1 MIPLF
6 IFLFGLILV
15 WRTGTAGLLN
25 LGDSLFPFFPP
36 ERLRQ
41 LLYVWNDHNILGKD
55 DTALVSQ
62 LPWSGL
68 AALLDKIGVPLWLIN
83 RLWFVLPFL
92 LLGLAM
98 SFLSGVIF
106 GREKKISRLIATLFF
121 MFNPFTLNLVS
132 GSNILTLSFAAG
144 VFVFGLFVRGL
155 EKEKVEFRDVV
166 LLGLSSVLAAA
177 NLVVLVM
184 MLLLCFFY
192 LLFFTLV
199 NRRNRPRL
207 RRALLYSSFLIL
219 YSLFVNSWW
228 LLPFVSQVLH
238 PGYFSTLFAS
248 GTDVGTLEFT
258 AQFTSLFDV
267 ARLFY
272 GMAPT
277 ANFSIS
283 HYYHYLLAPTMMMVL
298 VTLIFVV
305 SLFRKKTK
313 WEVFFL
319 VLAWVSV
326 ILASG
331 TRPPFGFVYQFLWDH
346 IPYFHIFRTTN
357 RFNLWTMISYSILL
371 GFLYQHLKEFFTKH
385 HRRPFILYSLFFI
398 LTSIFLTAWP
408 LLSGNIYGQLQ
419 PHQIPDDYYQLREFL
434 QQQEGDFRVLSL
446 PFKDWLTPY
455 SWSAP
460 FDMQEILID
469 FSSKDVVVNTPGYLL
484 DLMNRDIREDDPIY
498 AMVYLYPQRPE
509 ALDALRLMGVRFVVV
524 HRDYMVIWGDY
535 YPVEVDGL
543 EEVLEKTEWVSFLK
557 SFGDLDVYEVEG
569 FYPRVYA
576 SVEGQTLGQGLTL
589 DYQKI
594 SPVEYRVQ
602 IKDATE
608 PFTLVL
614 TENFHPGWE
623 SSLGKHIKFADF
635 ANGWKI
641 SPEDYRG
648 GEIVLKYGPQRLF
661 KVGLVVSGLSLLGGL
676 VYYVAGCVA
685 ERSWRA

>member
-1 MIPLF
+1 
-6 IFLFGLILV
+6 
-15 WRTGTAGLLN
+15 
-25 LGDSLFPFFPP
+25 
-36 ERLRQ
+36 
-41 LLYVWNDHNILGKD
+41 
-55 DTALVSQ
+55 
-62 LPWSGL
+62 
-68 AALLDKIGVPLWLIN
+68 
-83 RLWFVLPFL
+83 
-92 LLGLAM
+92 
-98 SFLSGVIF
+98 
-106 GREKKISRLIATLFF
+106 
-121 MFNPFTLNLVS
+121 
-132 GSNILTLSFAAG
+132 
-144 VFVFGLFVRGL
+144 
-155 EKEKVEFRDVV
+155 
-166 LLGLSSVLAAA
+166 
-177 NLVVLVM
+177 
-184 MLLLCFFY
+184 
-192 LLFFTLV
+192 
-199 NRRNRPRL
+199 
-207 RRALLYSSFLIL
+207 
-219 YSLFVNSWW
+219 
-228 LLPFVSQVLH
+228 
-238 PGYFSTLFAS
+238 
-248 GTDVGTLEFT
+248 
-258 AQFTSLFDV
+258 
-267 ARLFY
+267 
-272 GMAPT
+272 
-277 ANFSIS
+277 
-283 HYYHYLLAPTMMMVL
+283 
-298 VTLIFVV
+298 
-305 SLFRKKTK
+305 
-313 WEVFFL
+313 L